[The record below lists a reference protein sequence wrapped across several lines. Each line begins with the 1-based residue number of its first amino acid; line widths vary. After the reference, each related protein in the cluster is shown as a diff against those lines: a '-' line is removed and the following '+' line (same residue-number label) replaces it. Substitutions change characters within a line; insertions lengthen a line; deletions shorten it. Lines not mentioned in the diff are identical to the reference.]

1 MIRQIVEESEQ
12 RREFINRLEQLENQ
26 INVVSQKSKQ
36 LAVKK
41 FVSGLKHWHYGEY
54 EFKDEQMVD
63 CVICMEEFKEDDVI
77 LVLPCDVKHYFHKK
91 CTMAWLDRKT
101 ECPLCREDF

>member
-1 MIRQIVEESEQ
+1 M
-12 RREFINRLEQLENQ
+12 
-26 INVVSQKSKQ
+26 VSQKSKQ

-101 ECPLCREDF
+101 ECPLCREDFQTKILNHIESSN